1 MSQKLHL
8 KRMSSQL
15 VVVEAVVAEVATA
28 VAEVEPRAVVVEVPS
43 EVTRPVMSS
52 RGKMTTILSTVRLQ
66 NQFETSRR
74 RRICRWMRIT
84 ILPCDEEAFIKC
96 TPNIR

>member
-28 VAEVEPRAVVVEVPS
+28 VAEVEPREVVAEVPS
-43 EVTRPVMSS
+43 EAIRPVMSS
-52 RGKMTTILSTVRLQ
+52 RGKMTTISSTVRLQ
-66 NQFETSRR
+66 KLPETNRR
-74 RRICRWMRIT
+74 GRICRWMRIT
-84 ILPCDEEAFIKC
+84 ILPCDEEAFI
-96 TPNIR
+96 